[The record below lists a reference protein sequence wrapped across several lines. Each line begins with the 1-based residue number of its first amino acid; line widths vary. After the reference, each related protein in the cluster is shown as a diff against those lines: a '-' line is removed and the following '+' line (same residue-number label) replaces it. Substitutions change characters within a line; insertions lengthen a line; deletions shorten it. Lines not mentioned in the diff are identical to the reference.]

1 MGGRCSCSRRS
12 SNSPLSSQLLFPTEV
27 STFRKCDICL
37 SRKGAVRCQEEQG
50 IPCPAVLCRAC
61 AEFFLGVCPACRER
75 EGLRS
80 TASRPE
86 LTSTERTAF
95 RDRLNNRYAGAE
107 LSSEA
112 EDASGPFPQQSLP
125 PSRFSRA
132 ACWRKIRQLCE
143 NGWRSGISS
152 CTSSNRCG
160 KARKFRKYGG

>member
-125 PSRFSRA
+125 PSRFQEQVWREASHRSSRS
-132 ACWRKIRQLCE
+132 
-143 NGWRSGISS
+143 RSSS
-152 CTSSNRCG
+152 IPDHAPRDPDRPSCH
-160 KARKFRKYGG
+160 